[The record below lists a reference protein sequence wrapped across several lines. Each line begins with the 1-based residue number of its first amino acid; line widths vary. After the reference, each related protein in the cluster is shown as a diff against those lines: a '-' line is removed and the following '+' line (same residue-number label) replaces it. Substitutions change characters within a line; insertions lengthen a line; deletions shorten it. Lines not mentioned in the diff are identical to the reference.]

1 MPEAG
6 AQMQS
11 SEKRARGGLLISVI
25 MANFQAGGRI
35 VPAIRSVL
43 GQTMGDIEI
52 IVSDDASRDNSLAL
66 VRAMMADDPR
76 IRISPAEAN
85 RGPAHCRNRA
95 LDMARGDWVAIVDS
109 DDIIHPER
117 FERLLAVAARHDAD
131 IVADD
136 LLLFHEDGSP
146 PRLMLG
152 AEAQASFMVSPMQ
165 WVLAGLDGSP
175 ALGYLKPMIRAERL
189 RAVRYDEALR
199 IGEDYDFVLRLLLD
213 NARMVV
219 APEPLYLYRRH
230 SASISHRMS
239 VDDMK
244 AMVDRQLAFVGDHQP
259 LPTELAAALATRL
272 AALQQGLSYEE
283 LVSSI
288 KERKLGHALG
298 LLGRNPGHF
307 GRLWNSFMEGRQHR
321 ERDHKA
327 PPNHSEPLVLGG
339 QGSSGASRIVPD
351 YVPTALVDWSAPRP
365 RGVWRELASHAG
377 TRCVALDQ
385 AGRYAAGF
393 IPEVLLADA
402 SAVREAS

>member
-1 MPEAG
+1 
-6 AQMQS
+6 MQS
-11 SEKRARGGLLISVI
+11 SDRRTRGGPLISVI

-43 GQTMGDIEI
+43 GQTMGDVEI

-76 IRISPAEAN
+76 IRVATEEAN

-95 LDMARGDWVAIVDS
+95 LDLARGDWVAIVDS

-146 PRLMLG
+146 PKLMLG
-152 AEAQASFMVSPMQ
+152 AEAQASFIVSPMQ

-189 RAVRYDEALR
+189 RGVRYDEALR

-230 SASISHRMS
+230 SASISHRLS
-239 VDDMK
+239 VGDMK
-244 AMVDRQLAFVGDHQP
+244 AMVERQRAFVATRQP
-259 LPTELAAALATRL
+259 LSTELAAALATRL
-272 AALQQGLSYEE
+272 AALQQGLAYED

-288 KERKLGHALG
+288 KERKLGQALR
-298 LLGRNPGHF
+298 LLRRNPGHF
-307 GRLWNSFMEGRQHR
+307 GRLWRSFMEGRQHR
-321 ERDHKA
+321 ERDDKA
-327 PPNHSEPLVLGG
+327 APRPSEPLVLGG

-365 RGVWRELASHAG
+365 RGTWRELASYAG

-393 IPEVLLADA
+393 IPEVMLADA
-402 SAVREAS
+402 SAVPEAS